1 MTTEEPWNKLHVA
14 VISEDNEKVVR
25 VLQRRRSIVHSK
37 TIIGNTPLHL
47 AVLDSNIDLISVL
60 IYVGGSCNAV
70 NNSGETP
77 LHFAA
82 EVGCERVIRK
92 LIKRGANI
100 NAEDDQGLTPIE
112 WAAESGFVDTVD
124 LLLALG
130 ANPPRY
136 AEDSDEEAE
145 EGC

>member
-1 MTTEEPWNKLHVA
+1 MTTKQPWNKLHVA
-14 VISEDNEKVVR
+14 LINEDNDKAIR
-25 VLQRRRSIVHSK
+25 VLHRHKSIVNAK

-60 IYVGGSCNAV
+60 IYVGGSCKAA

-82 EVGCERVIRK
+82 EVGSVRAILM
-92 LIKRGANI
+92 LIKGGADI
-100 NAEDDQGLTPIE
+100 NAEDDQKLTPIE
-112 WAAESGFVDTVD
+112 WAAESRSVDIVR

-136 AEDSDEEAE
+136 ITTNSS
-145 EGC
+145 